1 MTDQTISAAAKFDP
15 ARANEYAVQSR
26 IALAGYDAF
35 HELAACVLSAALAGR
50 SLPDILVV
58 GAGGTGREIVV
69 AGAIEPSWRFT
80 AVDPSQP
87 MMDQAIA
94 QVSDAGFAG
103 RTTFHLGYVDD
114 LPETDRFDAATLI
127 GVVHHLPTDE
137 AKLKAVSDV
146 AARLKPGAPLIL
158 ACNRHVYT
166 TRPLFLSAWERR
178 WKMFGATEQQAER
191 KLATILQGA
200 NPPVS
205 EEAIALLL
213 AQAGFE
219 PPMPFFSSLFWGA
232 WIARRSA
239 SDAPAPAS

>member
-1 MTDQTISAAAKFDP
+1 MTDQAISAAAKFDP

-35 HELAACVLSAALAGR
+35 HELAACVLSAALPEHSAA
-50 SLPDILVV
+50 DVLVV
-58 GAGGTGREIVV
+58 GAGGTGREMVV

-103 RTTFHLGYVDD
+103 RTTFHLGYVHD
-114 LPETDRFDAATLI
+114 LPETDRVDAATLI

-137 AKLKAVSDV
+137 AKLTMLRDV
-146 AARLKPGAPLIL
+146 ATRLRPGAPLIL

-178 WKMFGATEQQAER
+178 WKMFGATEQEAER

-205 EEAIALLL
+205 AEAIASFL
-213 AQAGFE
+213 ALAGFE
-219 PPMPFFSSLFWGA
+219 EPMPFFSSLFWGA

-239 SDAPAPAS
+239 SHAPGSAS